1 MERTVVLLKP
11 DTAER
16 ALVGEILHRFERMEL
31 KIVGMKMV
39 RPDRKVLEEHYS
51 SEKPETLQRLGGKTL
66 KTYQEFG
73 KDAKKD
79 FGTDDPTELGKLV
92 IGWLLDYMTRG
103 PLFAVL
109 LEGRHAVDNAI
120 SIAGPTMPV
129 HALPG
134 TIRGDYS
141 TDSAAY
147 ANEEKRGV
155 VNLIHISGSKEEA
168 KFEEDLWFAKDE
180 IHSE

>member
-11 DTAER
+11 DTLER
-16 ALVGEILHRFERMEL
+16 GLVGEIIHRFERVGL

-39 RPDRKVLEEHYS
+39 RPKKAVLEAHYS
-51 SEKPETLQRLGGKTL
+51 SDKPETLRRLGGKTL

-79 FGTDDPTELGKLV
+79 FGTDDELELGKLV
-92 IGWLLDYMTRG
+92 IGWLLDYMSRG

-109 LEGRHAVDNAI
+109 LEGRHAVDNVI
-120 SIAGPTMPV
+120 SLAGPTMPV
-129 HALPG
+129 HAPPG

-168 KFEEDLWFAKDE
+168 KFEEELWFHKDE
-180 IHSE
+180 IQKY